1 MSNYLYNTSVAQ
13 DESQEITNT
22 TSQEGYKL
30 IIKQDLR
37 SKKKYGTLITI
48 YPNCFLG

>member
-22 TSQEGYKL
+22 TNQEGYKL

-37 SKKKYGTLITI
+37 SPLK
-48 YPNCFLG
+48 LGLLVTVPLQV